1 MSQTNYVINTR
12 LFDGY
17 LERMNFLNEVSI
29 IHPRAISFGSGRPD
43 KAFFNVKDLIDNFH
57 SFARMHDRDNEEDGD
72 EFYNSLGQYNKTNG
86 IINEAIVR
94 LLHNDENIRA
104 KPEDIILT
112 VGGQEGMAIA
122 INSLFANE
130 KDVLLTSDPSYIGFI
145 GYAKIYGTPM
155 VSIRRDEDSVSLDH
169 LETTI
174 LKLKKQGKNPKVF
187 YEVPDFHNPSGA
199 YMPLA
204 KRKGLIELAEK
215 HNFLIVEDNP
225 YGYFIYDGEKIPT
238 LKALDN
244 YRRVI
249 HLGSFAKTIFPSLRL
264 GYLVVDQCFSH
275 NHREVKLVDEF
286 KKVKSFI
293 TVNTST
299 LIQGMVGSYLQKQ
312 DYSLKK
318 ANARKIAAFKTKRDA
333 MVEALANH
341 FSSTG
346 TGENRVK
353 WSKPAGGFF
362 LALEVPFE
370 ITDAL
375 LKECVEEY
383 GVIFCPMSY
392 FYLEEALGAR
402 QMRLAFSNLPI
413 ETIKEGIARLA
424 AFIKSKL

>member
-12 LFDGY
+12 LFDDY

-43 KAFFNVKDLIDNFH
+43 QAFFNVKDLIDNFH
-57 SFARMHDRDNEEDGD
+57 SFARTHDSGEGEDGD
-72 EFYNSLGQYNKTNG
+72 AFYNSLGQYNKTNG
-86 IINEAIVR
+86 IINEVIAK
-94 LLHNDENIRA
+94 LLSNDENIQVQ
-104 KPEDIILT
+104 PEDIILT
-112 VGGQEGMAIA
+112 VGGQEGMAIV
-122 INSLFANE
+122 INGLFESAN
-130 KDVLLTSDPSYIGFI
+130 DVLLTSDPSYIGFI
-145 GYAKIYGTPM
+145 GYAKIYGTPI

-174 LKLKKQGKNPKVF
+174 RQLKKQGKNPKVF

-204 KRKGLIELAEK
+204 KRKALLELAEK

-238 LKALDN
+238 LKALDQH
-244 YRRVI
+244 RRVI

-264 GYLVVDQCFSH
+264 GYLVVDQCFRD

-299 LIQGMVGSYLQKQ
+299 LIQGMAGSYLQKQ
-312 DYSLKK
+312 GYSLKK
-318 ANARKIAAFKTKRDA
+318 ANIRKVAAFKTKRDA
-333 MVEALANH
+333 MVGALADH
-341 FSSTG
+341 FSSPGKGKNT
-346 TGENRVK
+346 VK
-353 WSKPAGGFF
+353 WSTPAGGFF
-362 LALEVPFE
+362 LSVEVPFE

-375 LKECVEEY
+375 LQECVEEY

-392 FYLEEALGAR
+392 FYLDEKLGAR
-402 QMRLAFSNLPI
+402 QMRLAFSNLSL
-413 ETIKEGIARLA
+413 ETIKEGIGRLA
-424 AFIKSKL
+424 NFIKSKS